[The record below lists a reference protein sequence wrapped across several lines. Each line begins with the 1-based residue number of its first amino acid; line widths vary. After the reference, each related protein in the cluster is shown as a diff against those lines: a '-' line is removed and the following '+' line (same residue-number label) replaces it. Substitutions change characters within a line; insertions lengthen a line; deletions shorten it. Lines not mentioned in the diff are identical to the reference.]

1 MSERT
6 GSEFDRRRFLL
17 TSGALGVG
25 GLLAGCSGGES
36 NGSGGTTGGSGGG
49 GNDGGGTTA
58 SGASDAVTTTQGT
71 GSSNANQSSGG
82 SSANRG
88 GTFVGA
94 TAEDA
99 PTLDPRM
106 NELAWANSFLQYIF
120 STLYIVPPDGS
131 EPVSHVAKEQPQ
143 QQDDATYTIPI
154 KEGITF
160 HDGSELTAEDVAYSF
175 NWILDPDNK
184 SPNRANLQFI
194 DSVEATGEY
203 ETRFNLKNPFALF
216 ELTLAGMNAGIVPK
230 EIAEEQGTE
239 SFGQQ
244 PVGSGPFEFVERE
257 SAAYFLL
264 ERNPEYFLETPNLDR
279 IRMRIIPKPQVQF
292 IELVGGNVD
301 QATVPKNLLGRAEN
315 AENIQLGKF
324 PQFDYNG
331 IVFNTMREPFENPK
345 VREAMQYVVDYDAL
359 LKASK
364 GELGTRSYGFMPLE
378 VNKAWEFPWQ
388 EWKEQYFPAKDLDRA
403 RQLLSEAGYDGG
415 IDKTLKMS
423 TLASGKFANMM
434 TIFQNQLNEIGIQA
448 EVQQL
453 TIGRWLSELDSGK
466 FDATI
471 YGWSGGQD
479 PDGFYYYLFRD
490 LRNDEEGMSEDLVGN
505 ASAGYLYQS
514 NPESEQLQ
522 QLDSNIR
529 EARRLQ
535 NRDER
540 RQLYVDAAETV
551 QSLYPNIPVFSEQ
564 TVEGWNANLKNY
576 ENTAFATQ
584 PLCNEWSNAHFE
596 Q

>member
-6 GSEFDRRRFLL
+6 DSEFDRRRFLL

-25 GLLAGCSGGES
+25 GLLAGCSGGDS
-36 NGSGGTTGGSGGG
+36 NDSGGSGS
-49 GNDGGGTTA
+49 GTTA
-58 SGASDAVTTTQGT
+58 SGASDAAEGT
-71 GSSNANQSSGG
+71 GSSNATQSSGA

-94 TAEDA
+94 TTEDA

-131 EPVSHVAKEQPQ
+131 EPVPHVAKEKPQ
-143 QQDDATYTIPI
+143 EQGDATYTIPI

-175 NWILDPDNK
+175 NWTLNPDNK
-184 SPNRANLQFI
+184 STNRAAIQFI

-203 ETRFNLKNPFALF
+203 ETQFNLNYPFSLF
-216 ELTLAGMNAGIVPK
+216 ELELAGMNAGIVPK
-230 EIAEEQGTE
+230 SIAEEQGTE
-239 SFGQQ
+239 AFGQQ
-244 PVGSGPFEFVERE
+244 PVGSGPFKFVEHE
-257 SAAYFLL
+257 SASYFLL
-264 ERNPEYFLETPNLDR
+264 ERNPDYFLNPPNLDE

-292 IELVGGNVD
+292 VELVGGNVD

-315 AENIQLGKF
+315 AQNIQLGKF

-331 IVFNTMREPFENPK
+331 IVFNTMREPFDKPK

-359 LKASK
+359 LEAAK

-388 EWKEQYFPAKDLDRA
+388 EWNEKYFPAKDLDRA

-415 IDKTLKMS
+415 ISKTLKMS
-423 TLASGKFANMM
+423 TLASGKYANMM
-434 TIFQNQLNEIGIQA
+434 TIFQNQLSQVGINA
-448 EVQQL
+448 EVRQL
-453 TIGRWLSELDSGK
+453 TTGRWLSELDSGK

-490 LRNDEEGMSEDLVGN
+490 LRNDEGGLTEGIVGN

-514 NPESEQLQ
+514 NPESQQLQ
-522 QLDSNIR
+522 QLDSTIR

-540 RQLYVDAAETV
+540 RQLYIDAAETV

-564 TVEGWNANLKNY
+564 TAEAWNTNLKNY
-576 ENTAFATQ
+576 QNTAFATQ
-584 PLCNEWSNAHFE
+584 PLCNEWSNAYFE